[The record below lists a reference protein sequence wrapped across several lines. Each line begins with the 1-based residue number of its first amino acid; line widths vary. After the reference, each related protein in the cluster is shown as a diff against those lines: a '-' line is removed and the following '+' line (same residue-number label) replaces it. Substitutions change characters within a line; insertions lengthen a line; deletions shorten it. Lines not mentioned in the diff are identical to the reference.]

1 MIINKET
8 RPLLENMDGTK
19 KARSGL
25 KCEIEV
31 SKEIVCP
38 RKWCLLRERDCSKRQ
53 FSVLVHPRC
62 YKVTVRTKIDNGTL
76 TRKSLLLKYV

>member
-31 SKEIVCP
+31 SKKLCALESGVCCV
-38 RKWCLLRERDCSKRQ
+38 KGIALRGNFLSSFIQD
-53 FSVLVHPRC
+53 V
-62 YKVTVRTKIDNGTL
+62 I
-76 TRKSLLLKYV
+76 KSQ

>member
-25 KCEIEV
+25 KCETEV
-31 SKEIVCP
+31 SKKLCALELSGVCCVKGIAL
-38 RKWCLLRERDCSKRQ
+38 RGNFLSSFIQDVIKLL
-53 FSVLVHPRC
+53 
-62 YKVTVRTKIDNGTL
+62 
-76 TRKSLLLKYV
+76 